1 MAVSGAEGAM
11 KLFVIVLVFI
21 WVVCGI
27 AGAWM
32 MDGAGDM
39 HWRTIARGPIS
50 LIQAFQDDPVTIPT
64 QN

>member
-1 MAVSGAEGAM
+1 M